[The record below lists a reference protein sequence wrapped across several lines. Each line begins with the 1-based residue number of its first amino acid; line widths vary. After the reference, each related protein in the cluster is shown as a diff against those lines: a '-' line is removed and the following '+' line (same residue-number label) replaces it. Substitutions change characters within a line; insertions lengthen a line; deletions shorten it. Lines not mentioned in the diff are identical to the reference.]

1 MKRKERIKMKKTQ
14 DSKKGS
20 ANRIKVDA
28 QPVKK
33 GGQR

>member
-14 DSKKGS
+14 DAEKAS
-20 ANRIKVDA
+20 ADRIKVDA

-33 GGQR
+33 GGEI